1 MRTGSFSR
9 TVWRR
14 DGAKYFSARRG
25 EILSSLTPDEMCAS
39 MRAGGDTD
47 FIWTETA
54 VFGRSAQTGYY
65 AVVKAAG
72 DLAARGAEPAGIC
85 VRLMLP
91 AGCSEDDVAELAQ
104 GIEDACRRLNLQTA
118 CFQGEVSP
126 AVTVST
132 VCISAAGILPG
143 SRQIRCSMVKPGQT
157 ILLCGYTGLE
167 GTLRILDE
175 AGEELGTRFAP
186 AFLDQAAELK
196 KELVTPDAILQAVR
210 ADFGSVK
217 ENNPGISAVQQIGS
231 GGILAALWDLT
242 EASGTG
248 VHVEMSKMAIR
259 QETVE
264 ICEFYRIDPYRLT
277 SAGSFLIA
285 ADHADRAVEV
295 LEKAGVRAGKL
306 GTATAS
312 HAKEV
317 SGRNEVRYLDR
328 PAADELMRWWEER
341 LHP

>member
-39 MRAGGDTD
+39 MRAGGDAD

-72 DLAARGAEPAGIC
+72 DLAARGAEPAGVC

-143 SRQIRCSMVKPGQT
+143 NRQIRCSMVKPGQT

-175 AGEELGTRFAP
+175 AGWKPGGEHPGDLSARYESGADGSSAIGYDKKGGTSYGRFQLSSKKGSMEG
-186 AFLDQAAELK
+186 FLRFLEGRGGEAA
-196 KELVTPDAILQAVR
+196 
-210 ADFGSVK
+210 S
-217 ENNPGISAVQQIGS
+217 
-231 GGILAALWDLT
+231 
-242 EASGTG
+242 
-248 VHVEMSKMAIR
+248 
-259 QETVE
+259 
-264 ICEFYRIDPYRLT
+264 
-277 SAGSFLIA
+277 IA
-285 ADHADRAVEV
+285 ARLRA
-295 LEKAGVRAGKL
+295 AGPSRRTPL
-306 GTATAS
+306 S
-312 HAKEV
+312 FQ
-317 SGRNEVRYLDR
+317 
-328 PAADELMRWWEER
+328 
-341 LHP
+341 